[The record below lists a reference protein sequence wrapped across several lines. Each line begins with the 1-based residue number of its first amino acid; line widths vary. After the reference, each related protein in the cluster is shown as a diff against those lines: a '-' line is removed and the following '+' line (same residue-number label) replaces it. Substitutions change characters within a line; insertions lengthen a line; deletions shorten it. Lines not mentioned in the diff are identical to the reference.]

1 MVDPIH
7 TYKEVTKAIRQKI
20 MVIRLHKSS
29 NRKRVNAKYV
39 KDFKLAK

>member
-7 TYKEVTKAIRQKI
+7 TCKEVTKAIRQKI
-20 MVIRLHKSS
+20 MVIWLHKSS